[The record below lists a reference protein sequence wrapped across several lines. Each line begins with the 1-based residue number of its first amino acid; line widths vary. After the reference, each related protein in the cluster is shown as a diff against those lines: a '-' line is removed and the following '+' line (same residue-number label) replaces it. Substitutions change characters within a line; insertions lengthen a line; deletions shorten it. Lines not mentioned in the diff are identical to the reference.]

1 MTLGRRYPAL
11 ILAGAAGLAIAL
23 FLLIPTF
30 MQDMERQS
38 IPNDGA
44 ADLRKLRDPRIVI
57 KKKARVLEVY
67 DGVDLIKSYT
77 VVLGF
82 TPVGDKEIEGDG
94 KTPEGEFYIFTKN
107 AKSRFQLSVGV
118 SYPSK
123 DDAARGL
130 ASGIITVLERDEI
143 VRAIDAGKIPLQKT
157 ALGGEIYIHGGGVAS
172 DWTDG
177 CIALKN
183 DDVEEIFNAVQVG
196 TKVVIQP

>member
-1 MTLGRRYPAL
+1 MTLGRRHAAL
-11 ILAGAAGLAIAL
+11 LFAAVAGVALVLFQLVPTLMQNMEPKSDGGAG
-23 FLLIPTF
+23 
-30 MQDMERQS
+30 
-38 IPNDGA
+38 
-44 ADLRKLRDPRIVI
+44 LRKLRDPRVVI

-67 DGVDLIKSYT
+67 DGVDLVKSYT

-82 TPVGDKEIEGDG
+82 TPVGDKETEGDG

-107 AKSRFQLSVGV
+107 AQSKFHLSLGL

-130 ASGIITVLERDEI
+130 TSGIITAPERDEI
-143 VRAIDAGKIPLQKT
+143 VRAIDAKKMPLQKT